1 MFLKSWVNFSRPRAS
16 FISLARASLPLF
28 VSVSLL
34 LLVCRLWWTPAAP
47 PIVQLFAY
55 RFNYCPRPFPLLA
68 LSICLSAPD
77 PSPPHLCHLSTRL
90 LIYLYSRPR
99 LIFSLTLWQVAAPPL
114 PPPPPVPPPP
124 LAVPLLLLLALLPS
138 LLLVSPLRT
147 HLSSRFVSLY
157 FKLLFL
163 FPFSLFP
170 LLFLCWCPVF
180 IENSWE
186 EAY

>member
-1 MFLKSWVNFSRPRAS
+1 MFLKSWVNFSRPRTS
-16 FISLARASLPLF
+16 FISLARACFPSLFLSLPLSLFLLPSHCLF
-28 VSVSLL
+28 V
-34 LLVCRLWWTPAAP
+34 VCGEHLERHLSFNCLRIGLIIARALILCWCCPSACPPLTP
-47 PIVQLFAY
+47 
-55 RFNYCPRPFPLLA
+55 R
-68 LSICLSAPD
+68 S
-77 PSPPHLCHLSTRL
+77 PHLCHLSTRL

-99 LIFSLTLWQVAAPPL
+99 LIFSLTLWQVATPPL
-114 PPPPPVPPPP
+114 PSPPPPSP

-170 LLFLCWCPVF
+170 LLFLC
-180 IENSWE
+180 
-186 EAY
+186 